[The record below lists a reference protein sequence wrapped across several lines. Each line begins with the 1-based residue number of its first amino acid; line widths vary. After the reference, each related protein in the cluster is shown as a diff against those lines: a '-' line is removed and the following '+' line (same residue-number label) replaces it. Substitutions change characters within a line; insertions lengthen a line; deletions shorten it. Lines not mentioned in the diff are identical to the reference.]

1 MSRLKKKRQIF
12 LFSKLAP
19 ADYVSL
25 LAIFVVF
32 ATMFLLIFGTRDM
45 WNTLE
50 SALGIAPRIVPA
62 RTIQTT
68 HNMTYLWHKD
78 DYIAPNVESAG
89 SLFFSLNNRTLVFPA
104 ADADMPAFLYTLE
117 AVDVISGQTRW
128 QTDIASPRMIRIYEG
143 RFVVLSTEWQ
153 GQAPA
158 KPYRPLPYCSFGQ
171 QRYSISTY
179 DINTGQN
186 EWSYGYGGM
195 NIPDMTFE
203 NQRMVL
209 AGSDDQG
216 KSRLLIN
223 VDVNTGF
230 IIDQQC
236 TTDGSP
242 LPGFPK
248 FSQGVQGTAF
258 APASIAAQE
267 TEGCNRDNRYCFI
280 TEGNRLHI
288 LNGGAKEFLGYV
300 DFAGSPLTSNYID
313 ILVLNKIGVIHLD
326 DSDQLFAF
334 RLP

>member
-1 MSRLKKKRQIF
+1 MSRLKKKRRIF
-12 LFSKLAP
+12 LFGKLAL

-25 LAIFVVF
+25 VALMVVF
-32 ATMFLLIFGTRDM
+32 ATTFLLIFGTRDM
-45 WNTLE
+45 WHTLE

-68 HNMTYLWHKD
+68 HNTSYLWHKD
-78 DYIAPNVESAG
+78 DYIAPKVESAS
-89 SLFFSLNNRTLVFPA
+89 SLFFSLNNRMLVFPA
-104 ADADMPAFLYTLE
+104 ADIPSFMYTLK
-117 AVDVISGQTRW
+117 AVDVVSGQTRW
-128 QTDIASPRMIRIYEG
+128 QTDIVRPGMIRVYEG
-143 RFVVLSTEWQ
+143 KFVVLSTEWQ

-158 KPYRPLPYCSFGQ
+158 KPYRQLPYCSFGQ
-171 QRYSISTY
+171 QHYSISTY
-179 DINTGQN
+179 DINTGEN

-209 AGSDDQG
+209 AGSDDHG
-216 KSRLLIN
+216 ESRLFIS
-223 VDVNTGF
+223 VDMNTGF

-236 TTDGSP
+236 TKMGDGYS

-248 FSQGVQGTAF
+248 FSQGIQGTAF
-258 APASIAAQE
+258 EPASTEAQE
-267 TEGCNRDNRYCFI
+267 AEGCSRDNRYCFV

-300 DFAGSPLTSNYID
+300 DFEGSPLTANYID
-313 ILVLNKIGVIHLD
+313 ILVLNKVGVIHLD